1 MEITKEF
8 LQNSREKFYKD
19 RANRVAQRA
28 AVNNGLVE
36 ASVDRVEDERN
47 RHTFNIELKEKEIRN
62 QKQSGRCWMFAA
74 LNLMEYKLC
83 RKYNLKGFELSKN
96 YTLFFDKLERCN
108 YFLDSI
114 IRTLDEDLD
123 GRLVSHILTD
133 PMGDGGQ
140 WDMIKN
146 IIKKYGLVPSYA
158 MKESVNSSAT
168 ANLNNYLTKILRMY
182 AKNLR
187 DSYKEEKDLE
197 KLKKMQEEYMKKIFD
212 VLSISLGTPPE
223 KFDFEVRNED
233 EEFISDKNL
242 TPQEF
247 LKKHVEVNLD
257 DYISLINAP
266 TKDKPYFKSYTVDF
280 LGNVMELDKVR
291 YVNVPVEVMKD
302 GILKQLKDGEPV
314 WFGCDV
320 AQFFY
325 RKGANL
331 DLSTLKI
338 FDLLNVEYDLSKE
351 ERLDYKE
358 SLMTHAMVFVGCDY
372 DEENKKINRYK
383 VENSWGKDAGDRGY
397 LVMSDEWFDEY
408 MYQAL
413 INKKYLDEKVIKA
426 YSEEP
431 IHLKPW
437 DPMGSLAW
445 IKELK

>member
-8 LQNSREKFYKD
+8 LQNSREKFYED

-36 ASVDRVEDERN
+36 ASVDRVEDEKN

-197 KLKKMQEEYMKKIFD
+197 KLKKMQEEYMKKIYD
-212 VLSISLGTPPE
+212 VISISLGTPPE

-437 DPMGSLAW
+437 DPMGSLA
-445 IKELK
+445 

>member
-197 KLKKMQEEYMKKIFD
+197 KLKKMQEEYMKKIYD

-233 EEFISDKNL
+233 EEFICDKNL

-291 YVNVPVEVMKD
+291 YVNVPVEVMKE

-338 FDLLNVEYDLSKE
+338 FDLLDVEYDLSKE

-437 DPMGSLAW
+437 DPMGSLA
-445 IKELK
+445 

>member
-36 ASVDRVEDERN
+36 ASFDRVEDEKN

-187 DSYKEEKDLE
+187 NSYKEEKDLE
-197 KLKKMQEEYMKKIFD
+197 KLKKMQEEYMKKIYD

-331 DLSTLKI
+331 DLLTLKI

-437 DPMGSLAW
+437 DPMGSLA
-445 IKELK
+445 

>member
-8 LQNSREKFYKD
+8 LQNSREKFYED

-197 KLKKMQEEYMKKIFD
+197 KLKKMQEEYMKKIYD

-437 DPMGSLAW
+437 DPMGSLA
-445 IKELK
+445 

>member
-36 ASVDRVEDERN
+36 ASVDRVEDEKN

-187 DSYKEEKDLE
+187 NSYKKEKDLE
-197 KLKKMQEEYMKKIFD
+197 KLKKMQEEYMKKIYD

-413 INKKYLDEKVIKA
+413 INKKYLDENVIKA

-437 DPMGSLAW
+437 DPMGSLA
-445 IKELK
+445 

>member
-1 MEITKEF
+1 MEITKKF

-19 RANRVAQRA
+19 RANIVAQRA

-36 ASVDRVEDERN
+36 ASVDRGEDERN

-197 KLKKMQEEYMKKIFD
+197 KLKKMQEEYMKKIYD

-291 YVNVPVEVMKD
+291 YVNVPVEVMKE

-437 DPMGSLAW
+437 DPMGSLA
-445 IKELK
+445 

>member
-36 ASVDRVEDERN
+36 ASVDRGEDERN

-197 KLKKMQEEYMKKIFD
+197 KLKKMQEEYMKKIYD

-247 LKKHVEVNLD
+247 LKKHIEVNLD

-437 DPMGSLAW
+437 DPMGSLA
-445 IKELK
+445 

>member
-28 AVNNGLVE
+28 AVNNGLAE
-36 ASVDRVEDERN
+36 ASVNRVEDERN

-197 KLKKMQEEYMKKIFD
+197 KLKKMQEEYMKKIYD

-437 DPMGSLAW
+437 DPMGSLA
-445 IKELK
+445 

>member
-168 ANLNNYLTKILRMY
+168 ANLNNYLTKVLRMY

-197 KLKKMQEEYMKKIFD
+197 KLKKMQEEYMKKIYD

-437 DPMGSLAW
+437 DPMGSLA
-445 IKELK
+445 

>member
-187 DSYKEEKDLE
+187 NSYKKEKDLE
-197 KLKKMQEEYMKKIFD
+197 KLKKMQEEYMKKIYD

-291 YVNVPVEVMKD
+291 YVNVPVEVMKE

-413 INKKYLDEKVIKA
+413 INKKYLEEKVIKA

-437 DPMGSLAW
+437 DPMGSLA
-445 IKELK
+445 

>member
-168 ANLNNYLTKILRMY
+168 VNLNNYLTKILRMY

-197 KLKKMQEEYMKKIFD
+197 KLKKMQEEYMKKIYD

-397 LVMSDEWFDEY
+397 LVMSDEWFGEY

-437 DPMGSLAW
+437 DPMGSLA
-445 IKELK
+445 

>member
-36 ASVDRVEDERN
+36 ASVDRVEDEKN

-83 RKYNLKGFELSKN
+83 KKYNLKGFELSKN

-197 KLKKMQEEYMKKIFD
+197 KLKKMQEEYMKKIYD

-437 DPMGSLAW
+437 DPMGSLA
-445 IKELK
+445 

>member
-8 LQNSREKFYKD
+8 LQNSREKFYED

-36 ASVDRVEDERN
+36 ASVDRVEDEKN

-187 DSYKEEKDLE
+187 NSYKEEKDLE
-197 KLKKMQEEYMKKIFD
+197 KLKKMQEEYMKKIYD

-413 INKKYLDEKVIKA
+413 INKKYLDENVIKA

-437 DPMGSLAW
+437 DPMGSLA
-445 IKELK
+445 

>member
-36 ASVDRVEDERN
+36 ASVDRGEDERN

-197 KLKKMQEEYMKKIFD
+197 KLKKMQEEYMKKIYD

-397 LVMSDEWFDEY
+397 LVMSDKWFDEY

-437 DPMGSLAW
+437 DPMGSLA
-445 IKELK
+445 

>member
-146 IIKKYGLVPSYA
+146 IIKKYGLVPAYA

-187 DSYKEEKDLE
+187 NSYKEEKDLE
-197 KLKKMQEEYMKKIFD
+197 KLKKMQEEYMKKIYD

-233 EEFISDKNL
+233 EEFICDKNL

-437 DPMGSLAW
+437 DPMGSLA
-445 IKELK
+445 

>member
-158 MKESVNSSAT
+158 MQESVNSSAT
-168 ANLNNYLTKILRMY
+168 ANLNNCLTKILRMY

-197 KLKKMQEEYMKKIFD
+197 KLKKMQEEYMKKIYD

-426 YSEEP
+426 YSEEQ

-437 DPMGSLAW
+437 DPMGSLA
-445 IKELK
+445 

>member
-187 DSYKEEKDLE
+187 DSYKEEKGLE
-197 KLKKMQEEYMKKIFD
+197 KLKKMQEEYMKKIYD

-291 YVNVPVEVMKD
+291 YVNVPVEVMKE

-413 INKKYLDEKVIKA
+413 INKKYLDGKVIKA

-437 DPMGSLAW
+437 DPMGSLA
-445 IKELK
+445 

>member
-146 IIKKYGLVPSYA
+146 IIKKYGLVPAYA

-187 DSYKEEKDLE
+187 NSYKEEKDLE
-197 KLKKMQEEYMKKIFD
+197 KLKKMQEEYMKKIYD

-437 DPMGSLAW
+437 DPMGSLA
-445 IKELK
+445 

>member
-36 ASVDRVEDERN
+36 ASVDRGEDERN

-437 DPMGSLAW
+437 DPMGSLA
-445 IKELK
+445 

>member
-108 YFLDSI
+108 YFLESI

-187 DSYKEEKDLE
+187 NSYKEEKDLE
-197 KLKKMQEEYMKKIFD
+197 KLKKMQEEYMKKIYD

-302 GILKQLKDGEPV
+302 GILQQLKDGEPV

-437 DPMGSLAW
+437 DPMGSLA
-445 IKELK
+445 

>member
-168 ANLNNYLTKILRMY
+168 ANLNSCLTKILRMY

-187 DSYKEEKDLE
+187 DSYKREKDLE
-197 KLKKMQEEYMKKIFD
+197 KLKKMQEEYMKKIYD

-437 DPMGSLAW
+437 DPMGSLA
-445 IKELK
+445 

>member
-8 LQNSREKFYKD
+8 LQNSREKFYED

-36 ASVDRVEDERN
+36 ASVARVEDEKN

-187 DSYKEEKDLE
+187 NSYKEEKDLE
-197 KLKKMQEEYMKKIFD
+197 KLKKMQEEYMKKIYD

-302 GILKQLKDGEPV
+302 GILQQLKDGEPV

-437 DPMGSLAW
+437 DPMGSLA
-445 IKELK
+445 

>member
-8 LQNSREKFYKD
+8 LQNSREKFYED

-36 ASVDRVEDERN
+36 ASVDRVEDEKN

-182 AKNLR
+182 ANNLR
-187 DSYKEEKDLE
+187 NSYKEEKDLE
-197 KLKKMQEEYMKKIFD
+197 KLKKMQEEYMKKIYD

-338 FDLLNVEYDLSKE
+338 FDLLNVEYNLSKE

-413 INKKYLDEKVIKA
+413 INKKFLDEKVIKA

-437 DPMGSLAW
+437 DPMGSLA
-445 IKELK
+445 

>member
-36 ASVDRVEDERN
+36 ASVDRGEDERN

-146 IIKKYGLVPSYA
+146 IIKKYGLVPAYA

-187 DSYKEEKDLE
+187 VSYKKEKDLE
-197 KLKKMQEEYMKKIFD
+197 KLKKMQEEYMKKIYD

-325 RKGANL
+325 RKEANL

-437 DPMGSLAW
+437 DPMGSLA
-445 IKELK
+445 

>member
-1 MEITKEF
+1 
-8 LQNSREKFYKD
+8 
-19 RANRVAQRA
+19 
-28 AVNNGLVE
+28 
-36 ASVDRVEDERN
+36 
-47 RHTFNIELKEKEIRN
+47 
-62 QKQSGRCWMFAA
+62 
-74 LNLMEYKLC
+74 
-83 RKYNLKGFELSKN
+83 
-96 YTLFFDKLERCN
+96 
-108 YFLDSI
+108 
-114 IRTLDEDLD
+114 
-123 GRLVSHILTD
+123 
-133 PMGDGGQ
+133 
-140 WDMIKN
+140 
-146 IIKKYGLVPSYA
+146 
-158 MKESVNSSAT
+158 
-168 ANLNNYLTKILRMY
+168 
-182 AKNLR
+182 
-187 DSYKEEKDLE
+187 
-197 KLKKMQEEYMKKIFD
+197 MKKIYD

-233 EEFISDKNL
+233 EEFICDKNL

-437 DPMGSLAW
+437 DPMGSLA
-445 IKELK
+445 

>member
-36 ASVDRVEDERN
+36 ASVDRVEDKRN

-114 IRTLDEDLD
+114 IRTLDDDLD

-197 KLKKMQEEYMKKIFD
+197 KLKKMQEEYMKKIYD

-302 GILKQLKDGEPV
+302 GILQQLKDGEPV

-413 INKKYLDEKVIKA
+413 INKKYLEEKVIKA

-437 DPMGSLAW
+437 DPMGSLA
-445 IKELK
+445 

>member
-36 ASVDRVEDERN
+36 ASVDRGEDERN

-291 YVNVPVEVMKD
+291 YVNVPVEVMKG

-437 DPMGSLAW
+437 DPMGSLA
-445 IKELK
+445 

>member
-187 DSYKEEKDLE
+187 DSYKKEKDLE
-197 KLKKMQEEYMKKIFD
+197 KLKKTQEEYMKKIYD

-266 TKDKPYFKSYTVDF
+266 TKDKPYLKSYTVDF

-338 FDLLNVEYDLSKE
+338 FDLLNVEYDFSKE

-437 DPMGSLAW
+437 DPMGSLA
-445 IKELK
+445 

>member
-197 KLKKMQEEYMKKIFD
+197 KLKKMQEEYMKKIYD

-302 GILKQLKDGEPV
+302 GILQQLKDGEPV

-437 DPMGSLAW
+437 DPMGSLA
-445 IKELK
+445 

>member
-36 ASVDRVEDERN
+36 ASVDRVENERN

-197 KLKKMQEEYMKKIFD
+197 KLKKMQEEYMKKIYD
-212 VLSISLGTPPE
+212 VLSISLGIPPE

-437 DPMGSLAW
+437 DPMGSLA
-445 IKELK
+445 

>member
-36 ASVDRVEDERN
+36 ASVDRGEDERN

-197 KLKKMQEEYMKKIFD
+197 KLKKMQEEYMKKIYD

-233 EEFISDKNL
+233 EEFICDKNL

-413 INKKYLDEKVIKA
+413 INKKYLEEKVIKA

-437 DPMGSLAW
+437 DPMGSLA
-445 IKELK
+445 

>member
-187 DSYKEEKDLE
+187 DSYKKEKDLE
-197 KLKKMQEEYMKKIFD
+197 KLKKMQEEYMKKIYD

-437 DPMGSLAW
+437 DPMGSLA
-445 IKELK
+445 

>member
-36 ASVDRVEDERN
+36 ASVDRGEDERN

-197 KLKKMQEEYMKKIFD
+197 KLKKMQEEYMKKIYD

-437 DPMGSLAW
+437 DPMGSLA
-445 IKELK
+445 

>member
-36 ASVDRVEDERN
+36 ASVDRGEDERN

-197 KLKKMQEEYMKKIFD
+197 KLKKMQEEYMKKIYD

-233 EEFISDKNL
+233 EEFICDKNL

-291 YVNVPVEVMKD
+291 YVNVPVEVMKE

-413 INKKYLDEKVIKA
+413 INKKYLEEKVIKA

-437 DPMGSLAW
+437 DPMGSLA
-445 IKELK
+445 

>member
-108 YFLDSI
+108 YFLGSI

-302 GILKQLKDGEPV
+302 GILQQLKDGEPV

-338 FDLLNVEYDLSKE
+338 FDLLNLEYDLSKE

-437 DPMGSLAW
+437 DPMGSLA
-445 IKELK
+445 

>member
-197 KLKKMQEEYMKKIFD
+197 KLKKMQEEYMKKIYD

-397 LVMSDEWFDEY
+397 LVMSDKWFDEY

-437 DPMGSLAW
+437 DPMGSLA
-445 IKELK
+445 

>member
-8 LQNSREKFYKD
+8 LQNSRENFYKD

-187 DSYKEEKDLE
+187 DSYKKEKDLE
-197 KLKKMQEEYMKKIFD
+197 KLKKTQEEYMKKIYD

-437 DPMGSLAW
+437 DPMGSLA
-445 IKELK
+445 